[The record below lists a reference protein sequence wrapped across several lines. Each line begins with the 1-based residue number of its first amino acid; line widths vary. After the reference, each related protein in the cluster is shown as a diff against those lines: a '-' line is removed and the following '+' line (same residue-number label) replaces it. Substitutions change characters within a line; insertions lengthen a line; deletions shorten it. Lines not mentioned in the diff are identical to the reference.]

1 MAAPNDII
9 LGAGVFSIGGTAIAL
24 TRGGGKFSV
33 EREYRVI
40 EADGDFGPVKGR
52 IVKTKSVPLLSLKAL
67 ELLPAN
73 VVKMYP
79 AVGKTTSGTGAT
91 TLDTI
96 TGTTEIADAD
106 YNSTVTWVG
115 KTKGGRTVTIEIQN
129 AICLENIDWELA
141 DKEEV
146 VPEVNFTGTYLENAR
161 TTEPWSIK
169 YLGTP

>member
-1 MAAPNDII
+1 MAAPNDIV

-24 TRGGGKFSV
+24 TRGGGKFSI
-33 EREYRVI
+33 EREYRQI

-52 IVKTKSVPLLSLKAL
+52 IVKTKSVAKLSMNAL

-79 AVGKTTSGTGAT
+79 AVGKVTSGTGAT

-96 TGTTEIADAD
+96 TANDQIADAD
-106 YNSTVTWVG
+106 YNATVTWVG
-115 KTKGGRTVTIEIQN
+115 KTKAGRSVTIELQN
-129 AICLENIDWELA
+129 AICLENIDWDLV

-146 VPEVNFTGTYLENAR
+146 VPEVTFTGTYLETAR